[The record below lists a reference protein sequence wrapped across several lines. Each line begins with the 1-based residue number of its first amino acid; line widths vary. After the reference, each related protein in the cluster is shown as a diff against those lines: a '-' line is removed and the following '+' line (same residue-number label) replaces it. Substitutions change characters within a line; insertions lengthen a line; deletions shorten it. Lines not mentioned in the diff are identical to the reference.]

1 MTTTTEEPIDISQDD
16 LDYFTENFTMQ
27 GLKYIRL
34 ELMRD
39 IGDRRNEINHLES
52 ELNRIKDRI
61 EWHKSGLEGQ
71 RIELKNIS
79 AAMEHLKK
87 VSIEL

>member
-1 MTTTTEEPIDISQDD
+1 MTTTTEAPADISQDD

-39 IGDRRNEINHLES
+39 IGNHRHEINHLEN
-52 ELNRIKDRI
+52 ELSRIQSRLQWCKDGI
-61 EWHKSGLEGQ
+61 EGQ
-71 RIELKNIS
+71 RIELQNIT
-79 AAMEHLKK
+79 AAMEYLKTISK
-87 VSIEL
+87 GE